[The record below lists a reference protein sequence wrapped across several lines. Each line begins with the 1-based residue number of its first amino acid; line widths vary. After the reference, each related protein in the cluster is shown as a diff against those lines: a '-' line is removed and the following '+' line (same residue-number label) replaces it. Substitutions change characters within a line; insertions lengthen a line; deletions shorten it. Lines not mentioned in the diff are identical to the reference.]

1 MIYCEKCGG
10 IMPWGISASLH
21 ACPVAPPVDAG
32 VEDAYRGPFW
42 ADCRLDGTYQ
52 VRSQDRAI
60 YPCESHHRAE
70 HLAELFNKI
79 AAQEFSSG
87 HSAGLREA
95 AEIARSWY
103 EIGPSDIPGTVAHF
117 VKHGIAKAIESKQDR
132 LESSGGGK

>member
-1 MIYCEKCGG
+1 MANRCDCGEAVG
-10 IMPWGISASLH
+10 GDDCKDGCASRRS
-21 ACPVAPPVDAG
+21 APPVDAG
-32 VEDAYRGPFW
+32 VRPYRVENDEGYGPSIFKGDTFLTSFDRSPSEIRRGMANWW
-42 ADCRLDGTYQ
+42 AN
-52 VRSQDRAI
+52 
-60 YPCESHHRAE
+60 
-70 HLAELFNKI
+70 ELN
-79 AAQEFSSG
+79 AAFASG